1 MPLYSEDSQL
11 GQDEPRGTVLL
22 RLFLS
27 VLELSYQRLL
37 LKNDC
42 SIYSTLYN
50 NKMNYLDSKEMRGAG
65 KQFIK
70 IRLKNRTTK
79 DTPQKVPWE
88 QQMSSADESKA
99 QEAAAGAGDA
109 KPGGKSSKKESAA

>member
-1 MPLYSEDSQL
+1 MH
-11 GQDEPRGTVLL
+11 
-22 RLFLS
+22 LFLS

-42 SIYSTLYN
+42 SIYSTLYS
-50 NKMNYLDSKEMRGAG
+50 NKVNYLDQEQKAH
-65 KQFIK
+65 QV
-70 IRLKNRTTK
+70 
-79 DTPQKVPWE
+79 PQKVPWE

-99 QEAAAGAGDA
+99 QEAAGAGDA